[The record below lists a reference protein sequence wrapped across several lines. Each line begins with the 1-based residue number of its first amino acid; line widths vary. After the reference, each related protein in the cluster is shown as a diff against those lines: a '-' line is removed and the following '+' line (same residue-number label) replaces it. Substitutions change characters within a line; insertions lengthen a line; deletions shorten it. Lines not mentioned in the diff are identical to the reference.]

1 MAKFGVI
8 ERLQSLYASARASLE
23 LEPGEFGV
31 RAVPKGAWGSR
42 QRSYCL
48 EHGIHEL
55 HFNYAKG
62 YKSDGCYAF
71 LSDVDML
78 EGLKF
83 IDPQLTD
90 LSFVEQLQDLRALHV
105 SVFGKLKRG
114 ADLRCLPRLE
124 RFTTMDW
131 IPGMES
137 LFECTGLKRLGLS
150 KFRGTLTSAAL
161 ARLTGLEELWLAGVP
176 LAELV
181 AFSRLKQ
188 LEALTISGDKALASI
203 SGLEGAFKLKSLT
216 LEYCPNFH
224 SLAPLASLSNLEKLW
239 LYDCGDI
246 DSLTYL
252 EHCTRLTEI
261 TIIGNT
267 RIVDGALGVIER
279 LPALATVC
287 IVPHEHYAPSAQ
299 SLAKG

>member
-23 LEPGEFGV
+23 LEPGEFGM
-31 RAVPKGAWGSR
+31 RAVARGVWASR
-42 QRSYCL
+42 QRAYCL

-62 YKSDGCYAF
+62 YTSDGRYAF
-71 LSDVDML
+71 LSDVGSL

-83 IDPQLTD
+83 IDPRLTD

-105 SVFGKLKRG
+105 SAFGKVKRG
-114 ADLRCLPRLE
+114 ANLRALPRLE

-131 IPGMES
+131 LPGMES

-161 ARLTGLEELWLAGVP
+161 ARLSGLESLWLAGIP
-176 LAELV
+176 LAELL
-181 AFSRLKQ
+181 AFSRLGQ
-188 LEALTISGDKALASI
+188 LQALTISGNKALASI
-203 SGLEGAFKLKSLT
+203 AGLEGAHRLKSVT
-216 LEYCPNFH
+216 FEYCPNFH

-239 LYDCGDI
+239 LYDCGEI
-246 DSLTYL
+246 DSLIPL

-261 TIIGNT
+261 TITGNT
-267 RIVDGALGVIER
+267 RIVDGSLDVIKS
-279 LPALATVC
+279 LPALTTVC
-287 IVPHEHYAPSAQ
+287 IVPHARD
-299 SLAKG
+299 